1 MAVSHALL
9 QRAGDASVPSV
20 LRVYV
25 PGPTMAF
32 GRLDALRPGYADAAG
47 AARAHGFSPVLRLGG
62 GHAAAYDHGSV
73 IVETIVPAAA
83 MEGIQDRF
91 ESETGALVEAIGALG
106 VDARVGEL
114 EREYCAGRWSV
125 NIDGRVKIAGTSQR
139 IVRGAALTTAVV
151 IVEGTDRIRPALV
164 DVYGALGIDWEPATA
179 GAIADFSPEATP
191 AALEAAVIAAYE
203 SRGALTSTTALD
215 AATLELADEL
225 EPQHAVA

>member
-1 MAVSHALL
+1 MGVSHALL
-9 QRAGDASVPSV
+9 QRAGDASIPSV

-25 PGPTMAF
+25 PGATMAF
-32 GRLDALRPGYADAAG
+32 GRLDALRPGYSDAAS
-47 AARAHGFSPVLRLGG
+47 AARSHGFEPVLRLGG
-62 GHAAAYDHGSV
+62 GHAAAYDRGSV

-91 ESETGALVEAIGALG
+91 EAETGALVEAIAAVG

-114 EREYCAGRWSV
+114 EREYCAGRWSI

-151 IVEGTDRIRPALV
+151 IVEGTERIRPALV
-164 DVYGALGIDWEPATA
+164 DVYDALGIDWDPSTA
-179 GAIADFSPEATP
+179 GAMTDFAQSVATDVVR
-191 AALEAAVIAAYE
+191 AAVIDAYE
-203 SRGALTSTTALD
+203 SRGVLTRSAGLD
-215 AATLELADEL
+215 AAVLELAHEL